1 MKNEGRL
8 IMKKIGYISEII
20 EKRAEKHGRPTC
32 CRKDAEIKVRVP
44 SSINNAL
51 IAYSEEHFQTKAETI
66 RQAISAF
73 LSDTEF
79 V

>member
-1 MKNEGRL
+1 
-8 IMKKIGYISEII
+8 MKKLGYISETT
-20 EKRAEKHGRPTC
+20 EKRAAKRGRPTC

-44 SSINNAL
+44 SSVNNAL
-51 IAYSEEHFQTKAETI
+51 IAYSEEHFQAKAETI